1 MADLVI
7 RGARICDGSG
17 RDAVRG
23 DVSVSGGRID
33 AVGTVGER
41 GGREVDGDGLVLAPG
56 FVDLHT
62 HYDCQLFWD
71 AQATPSPWHGVT
83 SVVMGN
89 CGFTVAPCA
98 PTDRETLM
106 RLLCFVEGMPLETLR
121 AALPWT
127 WESYPEYL
135 DAIEARGLGVN
146 VASFIGHSA
155 MRVRVMGADALER
168 AATADERAQMV
179 ALVRQGMAAG
189 AIGWSTSLS
198 PTHFFA
204 DDGKPAPSRVAER
217 EELLELAA
225 ALRGFDGSVIEV
237 APNTIIGSIDDKLR
251 EQDFFAEMARASGG
265 VVSWAP
271 LLQSPFLPGVEDACL
286 AAAADYQ
293 RDGVEVVPQI
303 GCRPLELRWDFATP
317 GFGLDNNPF
326 WRPFMAKPREE
337 RRRLF
342 ADAAFRDELTSMAQ
356 GSFVVA
362 LAHGWDQLFLRM
374 PVSDRTSRWQDKSVA
389 QIAAERGAD
398 PVTAFC
404 DTILDDDLQAQ
415 WGAPLLNFDEAI
427 VGGMLRHPAAV
438 VALSD
443 AGAHMDTLCDQ
454 GFTTYLLGHWVRE
467 RGLLSLEEA
476 VRLISRVPAERYGL
490 QGRGRIE
497 VGYAADLV
505 LFDAATVGVRPTEM
519 VYDLPQK
526 QRRLL
531 QTADG
536 IEHVFV
542 NGTAVVEHGVPTGRS
557 AGRVL
562 RGGR

>member
-7 RGARICDGSG
+7 RGARICDGTG

-23 DVSVSGGRID
+23 DVSVTGGRID

-41 GGREVDGDGLVLAPG
+41 GTREIDGDGLVLAPG

-98 PTDRETLM
+98 PGDRETLM

-127 WESYPEYL
+127 WETYPQYL
-135 DAIEARGLGVN
+135 DAIDACGLGVN

-168 AATADERAQMV
+168 PATADERAQM
-179 ALVRQGMAAG
+179 ATLVRQGMEAG

-204 DDGKPAPSRVAER
+204 DDNKPAPSRVAER

-225 ALRGFDGSVIEV
+225 ALHGFDRGVIEV

-271 LLQSPFLPGVEDACL
+271 LLQSPFLPGVEDHCL
-286 AAAADYQ
+286 RAAAEYQ
-293 RDGVEVVPQI
+293 RDGVMVVPQI

-326 WRPFMAKPREE
+326 WRPFMAKPRDE

-389 QIAAERGAD
+389 QIAAERGTD
-398 PVTAFC
+398 PVVAFC
-404 DTILDDDLQAQ
+404 DTVLDDDLQAQ

-427 VGGMLRHPAAV
+427 VAGMLRHPAAV

-467 RGLLSLEEA
+467 RGLIPLEEA
-476 VRLISRVPAERYGL
+476 VRLISSVPAERYGL
-490 QGRGRIE
+490 HGRGR
-497 VGYAADLV
+497 VAPGYAADLV

-542 NGTAVVEHGVPTGRS
+542 NGTAVVEHGVPTGRA